1 LYEDLRNNPIPTR
14 PPPAGGPPR
23 RTFPRRSLHGRIAH
37 AIGLRV
43 LSGELPAGS
52 ALPNEEALSVQR
64 SVSRTA
70 LREAIKIL
78 AAKGLI
84 ISKPR
89 TGTRVRPRA
98 DWNFLDPDVLAWR
111 LSTGDIDRYVKELF
125 ELRRMIEPAAAALAA
140 GRATP
145 AAAARLEHAYRGM
158 EAAGDDGERFEEPD
172 RMFHQAI
179 LRMTGNEMIGSLA
192 ALIETAL
199 LMSFRLSND
208 NPRGQRHSLPLH
220 GAVLAAIRR
229 HQPEQARRAMERL
242 LAQSERDVRLA
253 IATRRR
259 RRAGAI
265 VWAQPAA
272 E

>member
-1 LYEDLRNNPIPTR
+1 VLR
-14 PPPAGGPPR
+14 
-23 RTFPRRSLHGRIAH
+23 
-37 AIGLRV
+37 
-43 LSGELPAGS
+43 GELPAGS
-52 ALPNEEALSVQR
+52 VLPNEEALSAQLA
-64 SVSRTA
+64 VSRTA
-70 LREAIKIL
+70 LREAIKVL

-84 ISKPR
+84 ASRPK

-111 LSTGDIDRYVKELF
+111 LSTGDIDGYVKELF
-125 ELRRMIEPAAAALAA
+125 ELRRVIEPAAAALAA
-140 GRATP
+140 QRAKT
-145 AAAARLEHAYRGM
+145 ADTARMERAYRGM
-158 EAAGDDGERFEEPD
+158 EAAGDDGEKFEEPD
-172 RMFHQAI
+172 RQFHQAV

-220 GAVLAAIRR
+220 RAVLTAIQRQ
-229 HQPEQARRAMERL
+229 HPEHARKAMERL
-242 LAQSERDVRLA
+242 LVQSERDVRQA
-253 IATRRR
+253 IAARRR
-259 RRAGAI
+259 RRAGDI

>member
-1 LYEDLRNNPIPTR
+1 M
-14 PPPAGGPPR
+14 
-23 RTFPRRSLHGRIAH
+23 
-37 AIGLRV
+37 GLRV
-43 LSGELPAGS
+43 LRGELPAGS
-52 ALPNEEALSVQR
+52 VLPNEAALSTQLA
-64 SVSRTA
+64 VSRTA
-70 LREAIKIL
+70 LREAIKVL

-84 ISKPR
+84 SSRPK

-111 LSTGDIDRYVKELF
+111 LSTGDIDGYVKELF
-125 ELRRMIEPAAAALAA
+125 ELRRVIEPAAAALAA
-140 GRATP
+140 ERAKT
-145 AAAARLEHAYRGM
+145 ADTARMERAFRGM
-158 EAAGDDGERFEEPD
+158 EAAGDDGEKFEEPD
-172 RMFHQAI
+172 RQFHQAV

-220 GAVLAAIRR
+220 RAVLLAIQRQ
-229 HQPEQARRAMERL
+229 HPEHARKAMERL
-242 LAQSERDVRLA
+242 LVQSERDVRQA
-253 IATRRR
+253 IAARRR
-259 RRAGAI
+259 RRAGDI

>member
-1 LYEDLRNNPIPTR
+1 VLR
-14 PPPAGGPPR
+14 
-23 RTFPRRSLHGRIAH
+23 
-37 AIGLRV
+37 
-43 LSGELPAGS
+43 GELPAGGM
-52 ALPNEEALSVQR
+52 LPNEETLSVQLG
-64 SVSRTA
+64 VSRTA
-70 LREAIKIL
+70 LREAIKVL

-84 ISKPR
+84 VSRPK

-125 ELRRMIEPAAAALAA
+125 ELRRVIEPAAAALAA
-140 GRATP
+140 ERAKT
-145 AAAARLEHAYRGM
+145 ADTARMERAYRGM
-158 EAAGDDGERFEEPD
+158 EEAGDDGKKFEEPD
-172 RMFHQAI
+172 RQFHQAI

-220 GAVLAAIRR
+220 RAVLTAIQRQ
-229 HQPEQARRAMERL
+229 HPEQARKAMERL
-242 LAQSERDVRLA
+242 LVQSERDVRQA

-259 RRAGAI
+259 RRAGDI
-265 VWAQPAA
+265 IWAQPAA